1 MMGIMLKAAV
11 SGSLLLGIAVGA
23 DSALPPEGF
32 DQTGSPGPIPQE
44 SSTVNEESL
53 CRRVAD
59 LQPLASAGKPAR
71 VPSNLTPNGELLH
84 WSASTGDTLRL
95 TLFVT
100 NPGVYTVSL
109 FAVHGPNGAVLSAK
123 LWDDRFS
130 REGETSF
137 ALQRVSGSEILAVRF
152 DPISLGPGRHILE
165 LSCLEAGDVLLD
177 CIALR
182 RTGKLIASTA
192 GDDDDRIRGRPFL
205 GIQIGGAREGGVAI
219 SGTVPGSAAAEADL
233 QAGDVI
239 VRMDGEPTDTP
250 DRLTDAIL
258 KHRPGD
264 HLDLTLLRGGEL
276 VDKVVKLGLRSDDSG
291 TGSRAAQVIKVLDVQ
306 PGQVIAD
313 IGFGSGW
320 LSEAIGEALGANGL
334 VYALEIQESHVRR
347 LRRRSIPNVVPVFSA
362 PDDVSLPENSLD
374 TAMLHDVAS
383 HVDRAGRPQFYASV
397 ARALKSQGRLVI
409 FGPHGRARS
418 MLDELRKYGFVPLD
432 DEELAALAPDDLDE
446 RLRSGI
452 VFRYS
457 GTASE

>member
-32 DQTGSPGPIPQE
+32 DQTGSPGPTAQE

-59 LQPLASAGKPAR
+59 LQPRTSAGKPAR
-71 VPSNLTPNGELLH
+71 IPSTLTPNGELLH
-84 WSASTGDTLRL
+84 WSAATGDTLRL

-100 NPGVYTVSL
+100 NPGAYTVSL
-109 FAVHGPNGAVLSAK
+109 FAVHGPNGAELSAK

-137 ALQRVSGSEILAVRF
+137 TLQRASGSEVLAVRF
-152 DPISLGPGRHILE
+152 DPITLGPGRHILE

-182 RTGKLIASTA
+182 RTGKLIASKA
-192 GDDDDRIRGRPFL
+192 GDDDGIRGRPFL

-219 SGTVPGSAAAEADL
+219 TGTVPGSAAAEADL

-258 KHRPGD
+258 RHRPGD
-264 HLDLTLLRGGEL
+264 QLELTLLRGDEF

-320 LSEAIGEALGANGL
+320 LSEAIGEALGDNGL
-334 VYALEIQESHVRR
+334 VYAVEIQESHIRR
-347 LRRRSIPNVVPVFSA
+347 LRRRSIPNVVPVFSR
-362 PDDVSLPENSLD
+362 PDDVSLPVNSLD

-383 HVDRAGRPQFYASV
+383 HIDRAGRPRFYASV

-409 FGPHGRARS
+409 FGPHRRARS

-432 DEELAALAPDDLDE
+432 DEELAALAPDELDE
-446 RLRSGI
+446 RLRNGL

-457 GTASE
+457 STASQ